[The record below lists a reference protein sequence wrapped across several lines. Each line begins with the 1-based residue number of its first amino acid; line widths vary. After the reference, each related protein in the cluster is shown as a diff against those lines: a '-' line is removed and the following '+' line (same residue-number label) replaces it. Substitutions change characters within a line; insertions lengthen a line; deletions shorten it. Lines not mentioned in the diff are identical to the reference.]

1 MGKHIPVLLNES
13 IEGLNIK
20 ADGIYVDCT
29 LGGGGHS
36 SAILAKLTTGHLY
49 SFDQDQYA
57 IKVAEERLKEVGSNF
72 TIINSNF
79 EHIKSELLS
88 RGITSVDG
96 ILYDLGVS
104 SFQFDIPSRGFSY
117 NYDAYL
123 DMRMNQEATLD
134 AYYVVNN
141 YSEEELRKI
150 LFEYGEE
157 KFARN
162 IARLIVRER
171 ATKPIRT
178 TFELV
183 DIIKKSLPAAVKRN
197 IGHPAKQT
205 FQALRIE
212 VNGELKVLKKS
223 LEDALELLNSGGR
236 VAVISF
242 HSLEDR
248 IVKQIFKKNVTLD
261 LPKGLPFIPQGYEI
275 KYRLINNKV
284 IVPTTQEV
292 EENNRSRTAKLR
304 IIERI

>member
-123 DMRMNQEATLD
+123 DMRMNQATLD

-183 DIIKKSLPAAVKRN
+183 DIIKSITAAVKRN
-197 IGHPAKQT
+197 IGHQPNKL
-205 FQALRIE
+205 FKRF
-212 VNGELKVLKKS
+212 VLK
-223 LEDALELLNSGGR
+223 
-236 VAVISF
+236 
-242 HSLEDR
+242 
-248 IVKQIFKKNVTLD
+248 
-261 LPKGLPFIPQGYEI
+261 
-275 KYRLINNKV
+275 
-284 IVPTTQEV
+284 
-292 EENNRSRTAKLR
+292 
-304 IIERI
+304 